1 VSHTTPSSA
10 PVRIGEKLRIAR
22 IDRHLSLEETAWR
35 TRVRPDLLRAL
46 EDEEFD
52 ELGHHATVRSHVSS
66 YARFLGIDAGE
77 LVIELD
83 ALRDD
88 EQPSAI
94 EELDRQRRESR
105 KPPRAKWLIFA
116 AASLAVLAAASVT
129 GWLGGRAERPAEAT
143 APVEELVA
151 GAVPTLVPAA
161 EARVRL
167 RIVALS
173 STHLSVSVDG
183 RQVYEGP
190 LKAGEQR
197 FWRARDTIEL
207 LTPDGDAVSV
217 TFNGERLG
225 VAGEEGKIYRARFGP
240 TGILDD

>member
-1 VSHTTPSSA
+1 M
-10 PVRIGEKLRIAR
+10 
-22 IDRHLSLEETAWR
+22 
-35 TRVRPDLLRAL
+35 
-46 EDEEFD
+46 
-52 ELGHHATVRSHVSS
+52 
-66 YARFLGIDAGE
+66 
-77 LVIELD
+77 
-83 ALRDD
+83 
-88 EQPSAI
+88 
-94 EELDRQRRESR
+94 
-105 KPPRAKWLIFA
+105 
-116 AASLAVLAAASVT
+116 
-129 GWLGGRAERPAEAT
+129 
-143 APVEELVA
+143 
-151 GAVPTLVPAA
+151 
-161 EARVRL
+161 RL